1 MKKIILITTIIFVG
15 NLFGQTQPTS
25 FNLGNE
31 PLSKLNDST
40 PLSNSTIDIA
50 ITDDVVWLATS
61 RGLSKTEDNGDNWV
75 NYFGGED
82 FGTEG
87 IFSLRYNNGIVWT
100 TTGHTFEEGSESL
113 PEGSGIRYSTD
124 NGETWTIHPQSVDN
138 PGDSLITYGINIIR
152 ALPVTTKVNN
162 VSFDLAVT
170 QNTIWTANFAG
181 GLRKSTDNGATWER
195 VILPPDHLD
204 SIKPTDTL
212 DFALQPVAGAFGDE
226 AHLNHRVFSVIG
238 IDDTTLYAGT
248 AGGINKST
256 DNGISWVK
264 FNHQN
269 QQRAISGN
277 FVTALGYDVSRDDIW
292 AATWKAD
299 DQTENWGVSFSG
311 NGGQT
316 WDVVLPGERAHNFGF
331 KYFGSVG
338 NYSSSHVFAPTD
350 NGVFRSSDKGNTWI
364 SPPSIKDDETL
375 IPIATTEFFSVE
387 TKRQS
392 DGSTDIWIGSAN
404 GLARLNEQD
413 GFWNGTWKV
422 FLASA
427 DSDNENETFAFPNPF
442 SPRMEPVKIKYFIS
456 GSSSSVTI
464 RIMDFGMNLVRT
476 LIQNAP
482 RGGDLEQIEFWDGR
496 DENGEL
502 VANGTYF
509 YRVDVDSRNPAFG
522 KIMVLK

>member
-1 MKKIILITTIIFVG
+1 MKIKILIATIIFAG
-15 NLFGQTQPTS
+15 SLFAQTQPTS
-25 FNLGNE
+25 FKLGNE
-31 PLSKLNDST
+31 TLSKVNDST

-50 ITDDVVWLATS
+50 IADDAVWLATS
-61 RGLSKTEDNGDNWV
+61 RGLSKTEDNGDNWE
-75 NYFGGED
+75 NYFATED

-87 IFSLRYNNGIVWT
+87 IYSLRYNNGIVWT
-100 TTGHTFEEGSESL
+100 TTGHNYEDGSESL
-113 PEGSGIRYSTD
+113 DEGSGIRYSTD
-124 NGETWTIHPQSVDN
+124 NGATWTIYPQSVDD
-138 PGDSLITYGINIIR
+138 PGDSLITYGINTMR

-162 VSFDLAVT
+162 VSFDLAFT
-170 QNTIWTANFAG
+170 ANTIWTANFAG
-181 GLRKSTDNGATWER
+181 GLRKSTDNGASWER

-212 DFALQPVAGAFGDE
+212 NFALQPVAGKFGDE
-226 AHLNHRVFSVIG
+226 EHFNHRVFSVIG
-238 IDDTTLYAGT
+238 IDDTTLYVGT

-269 QQRAISGN
+269 QNRPISGN
-277 FVTALGYDVSRDDIW
+277 FVTALGYDISRDEIW
-292 AATWKAD
+292 AATWKAN
-299 DQTENWGVSFSG
+299 DQTENWGVSFSE
-311 NGGQT
+311 NGGKT
-316 WDVVLPGERAHNFGF
+316 WNVVLPGELAHNFGF
-331 KYFGSVG
+331 KYFGSAG
-338 NYSSSHVFAPTD
+338 NYTSSHVFAPTN
-350 NGVFRSSDKGNTWI
+350 NGIFRSSDRGITWI
-364 SPPSIKDDETL
+364 APPSIRDDETL
-375 IPIATTEFFSVE
+375 IPVSTTKFYAVE
-387 TKRQS
+387 TNRLS

-413 GFWNGTWKV
+413 GFWKGSWKV

-427 DSDNENETFAFPNPF
+427 DSENDNETFAFPNPF
-442 SPRMEPVKIKYFIS
+442 SPRMESVKIKYSTGGS
-456 GSSSSVTI
+456 GSSVTI

-482 RGGDLEQIEFWDGR
+482 RGGDPEQIEFWDGR

-509 YRVDVDSRNPAFG
+509 YRVDVDSRDPAFG